1 VTPHHRNSA
10 RWPAT
15 KAPGLP
21 ALFASR
27 MRTAKFGGV
36 FVLLAGI
43 FSASCGYS
51 LRGSGSF
58 LPAHIKTIAVPM
70 FKNATTRF
78 ELDLK
83 LTQAVINEFV
93 VRGKVAVVSNPENV
107 DAILEGE
114 VTGFVVSPIAF
125 SGSLSG
131 SADRFS
137 ITISA
142 SVILRDTKTKAEIFS
157 NPSYVYQTEYQV
169 PPGSDFDS
177 SETEALVKVAELF
190 ARNLVI
196 AILEGF

>member
-1 VTPHHRNSA
+1 VTPQHRDSA
-10 RWPAT
+10 RLT
-15 KAPGLP
+15 
-21 ALFASR
+21 ALVR
-27 MRTAKFGGV
+27 WGV
-36 FVLLAGI
+36 FAFLAGI
-43 FSASCGYS
+43 FSTSCGYS

-58 LPAHIKTIAVPM
+58 LPVHIKTIAIPM

-93 VRGKVAVVSNPENV
+93 VRGKVSVVSDPENV
-107 DAILEGE
+107 DAVLEGE
-114 VTGFVVSPIAF
+114 VTGFFVSPIAF
-125 SGSLSG
+125 SGSVGG
-131 SADRFS
+131 SADRYS

-142 SVILRDTKTKAEIFS
+142 SVILRDVKTKTAIFS

-169 PPGSDFDS
+169 PQGSDFES
-177 SETEALVKVAELF
+177 SETDALVKIAELF